1 MQVSMAK
8 YPVAWPPDDGIGISF
23 AIVHQPRQDNNMDAT
38 LITSDTPTMPAP
50 SPNRVAPIARPEKA
64 KLPDRLFSDRT
75 YLIGSENAFRIGPQI
90 RELELQ
96 GHKVIKCNLGEPDFP
111 LAKHIADEIKHQ
123 IDLDLTHYCDPQGI
137 LPLREAI
144 ARMVSRTRKIDVS
157 PDRVVVFPGGK
168 PPIGLTQQTYCNP
181 GDQVIYPS
189 PGFPIY
195 ESFTGYVGAKPVPL
209 HLREE
214 DDFSFSGRDL
224 VPLITDRTRVIILNF
239 PSNPTGGVASR
250 EQLEEIADVIY
261 AKAPDNVRI
270 YSDEIYE
277 DILFDGNRHQSIASV
292 PGMEELTIIAGGV
305 SKSFAWTGG
314 RVGWAVFPT
323 TEEAAVFK
331 NLNINYFSCIP
342 AYNQMGAKVALESPL
357 SAVEIA
363 RMCNA
368 FRERRDVMVAGL
380 NAIPGIR
387 CRKPGGAFYLFP
399 NIAGVCEKLGAIE
412 ARQKMAITDRGRS
425 SPSTLVQM
433 FLLWRYQVATMD
445 RRSFGSIGA
454 EGQHYL
460 RLSIATGLEELK
472 IGLERIR
479 VAAGD
484 VGGFR
489 QFIQEGKHLC

>member
-1 MQVSMAK
+1 M
-8 YPVAWPPDDGIGISF
+8 PVRPEQF
-23 AIVHQPRQDNNMDAT
+23 
-38 LITSDTPTMPAP
+38 
-50 SPNRVAPIARPEKA
+50 APIIVPKKTRPVE
-64 KLPDRLFSDRT
+64 RLFSDRT

-90 RELELQ
+90 CELELQ

-111 LAKHIADEIKHQ
+111 LAKHIADEIKRQ

-144 ARMVSRTRKIDVS
+144 ARIVSRTRKIDIS

-181 GDQVIYPS
+181 GDEVIYPS

-209 HLREE
+209 HLRE
-214 DDFSFSGRDL
+214 DADFSFSGRDL
-224 VPLITDRTRVIILNF
+224 APLITDRTRIIILNF
-239 PSNPTGGVASR
+239 PSNPTGGVATR

-261 AKAPDNVRI
+261 AKAPDEVRI

-277 DILFDGNRHQSIASV
+277 DILFDDNHHQSIASV
-292 PGMEELTIIAGGV
+292 PSMVGRTIIVGGV

-323 TEEAAVFK
+323 RQEAAVFK

-342 AYNQMGAKVALESPL
+342 AYNQMGAAVALESPE

-363 RMCNA
+363 RMCDA
-368 FRERRDVMVAGL
+368 FRERRDLMVAGL

-412 ARQKMAITDRGRS
+412 AHAKMPTGDRERS

-433 FLLWRYQVATMD
+433 FLLWRHQVATMD
-445 RRSFGSIGA
+445 RRSFGSIGS

-460 RLSIATGLEELK
+460 RISIATALDDLK
-472 IGLERIR
+472 IGLARIR
-479 VAAGD
+479 TAASD
-484 VGGFR
+484 VDGF
-489 QFIQEGKHLC
+489 QNFIQEGKYLC